1 MKSSTFKK
9 IAAVALCAFAIVGCY
24 TITEIS
30 LPTEVAPGQPFSGW
44 VKIETDSD
52 GGTSS
57 GNYSALGVLVPDG
70 WEVAVPENAYE
81 NYNTTSGS
89 ITKVEGAYH
98 EQWTQ
103 ILNQYYTREGY
114 KWWGFVTKG
123 DKLTTDLNKGNY
135 VIANFIIT
143 PSADAAPG
151 DYELEFACG
160 DEEDNFDK
168 YFPLEE
174 HNILGID
181 PNIYNCRLREVST
194 IVEAQEVKDAS
205 GTVVAGGFSNVVD
218 MNTTVTVTGGAG
230 IKEINADNYSVK
242 AVGNGQ
248 ISIELN
254 DASLANTIANVYDVN
269 GRLIASRVLDAEN
282 VIDAAQGLCVVTLI
296 NGNKTATQKVVVK

>member
-9 IAAVALCAFAIVGCY
+9 IAAAALCAFAIVGCY
-24 TITEIS
+24 KITDLS
-30 LPTEVAPGQPFSGW
+30 LPTEVAPGQSFSGW
-44 VKIETDSD
+44 IKVEDAATD
-52 GGTSS
+52 GGSS
-57 GNYSALGVLVPDG
+57 PGYKALGVLVPNG

-81 NYNTTSGS
+81 HYNTTSGS
-89 ITKVEGAYH
+89 IESKPGAYN

-114 KWWGFVTKG
+114 TWWGFVTTEKFA
-123 DKLTTDLNKGNY
+123 TDLAVGNY
-135 VIANFIIT
+135 VLTYFLIT

-151 DYELEFACG
+151 DYDLEFVCG
-160 DEEDNFDK
+160 DEENELDK

-174 HNILGID
+174 HNQPATEGSFK
-181 PNIYNCRLREVST
+181 NCRLRETST
-194 IVEAQEVKDAS
+194 IVEEQEVKDAS
-205 GTVVAGGFSNVVD
+205 GAWVAGVFTHAIE
-218 MNTTVTVTGGAG
+218 MNTTVTVTGEAG
-230 IKEINADNYSVK
+230 INEINADNYSVK

-254 DASLANTIANVYDVN
+254 DAALANTIANVYDVN
-269 GRLIASRVLDAEN
+269 GRLIASRVLGAEN